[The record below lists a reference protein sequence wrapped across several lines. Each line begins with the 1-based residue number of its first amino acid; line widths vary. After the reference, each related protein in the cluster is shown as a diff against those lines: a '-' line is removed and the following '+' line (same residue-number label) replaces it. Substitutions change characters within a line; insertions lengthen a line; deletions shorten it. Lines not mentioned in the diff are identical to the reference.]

1 MKGTNL
7 SWYKKIAQFIVLLLQ
22 ARRLVLIA
30 FGESDFFV
38 KLHLGEVD
46 LHVLLSIGQHDVS
59 AVVVHAQ
66 IIYEEPRPDQVV
78 QAFHYGASQEQHEAP
93 FFDEEHLALDMH
105 SLVHI
110 LKTQSIEWIYSSEYI
125 PTSE

>member
-1 MKGTNL
+1 MQRVEGINQIIMKGTDL

-22 ARRLVLIA
+22 GRRLILIA
-30 FGESDFFV
+30 FGESNFLV

-59 AVVVHAQ
+59 AVVMHAK

-78 QAFHYGASQEQHEAP
+78 
-93 FFDEEHLALDMH
+93 
-105 SLVHI
+105 
-110 LKTQSIEWIYSSEYI
+110 
-125 PTSE
+125 